1 MKHETRSAAL
11 DAARAS
17 MMLLGVFLHI
27 LLFSKRAIEDRSVFE
42 DYLISGVYFT
52 FHNFRLPAFF
62 VLAGYFACLLIEKRG
77 LNGFMR
83 NRGTR
88 LGLVL
93 VFVAPLIVV
102 TTLYASGRTEAISD
116 FEGVVRTGFLHLW
129 FIYYLLIYS
138 AFLYLFSLIK
148 TSSRFAGFQAR
159 AGVWISDPRIL
170 LFASL
175 LLMVAPHFLDRR
187 AMVRISTSLIPE
199 LPLFGFYAIFFL
211 CGIFLFRSGKA
222 GLEALTKR
230 AYVLCF
236 AGMVS
241 AQLAFGWGSNLT
253 TGRLRDFLSIIASF
267 YLAVGVLGLFLR
279 LVKASGPILE
289 YLVRTSYWVY
299 IVHVPG
305 VWLSLKLWDSLGVPP
320 LANIVITFFGVVALS
335 FASFELF
342 VRRTR
347 LFELV

>member
-1 MKHETRSAAL
+1 
-11 DAARAS
+11 

-52 FHNFRLPAFF
+52 FHTFRLPAFF

-93 VFVAPLIVV
+93 VFVGPLMVV
-102 TTLYASGRTEAISD
+102 ATLYASGRTDAIAD

-129 FIYYLLIYS
+129 FIYYLLILC
-138 AFLYLFSLIK
+138 ALLYLFSQIR
-148 TSSRFAGFQAR
+148 TSPRFTEFQAR
-159 AGVWISDPRIL
+159 AGVWISDPRVL

-175 LLMVAPHFLDRR
+175 LLVVAPDFLDRR
-187 AMVRISTSLIPE
+187 AMIRISTSLIPD

-211 CGIFLFRSGKA
+211 CGILLFRSGKA

-230 AYVLCF
+230 AFVLCVV
-236 AGMVS
+236 GMVS

-253 TGRLRDFLSIIASF
+253 GGRLRDYLSIIASF
-267 YLAVGVLGLFLR
+267 FLAVGVIGLFLR
-279 LVKASGPILE
+279 LVKNSGQVLK

-299 IVHVPG
+299 IVHVPV

-320 LANIVITFFGVVALS
+320 LVNIAISFFGVVAMS
-335 FASFELF
+335 FASFELL

>member
-1 MKHETRSAAL
+1 
-11 DAARAS
+11 

-27 LLFSKRAIEDRSVFE
+27 LLFSKRAIENRSVFE

-52 FHNFRLPAFF
+52 FHTFRLPAFF

-102 TTLYASGRTEAISD
+102 TTLYASGRTEAITD
-116 FEGVVRTGFLHLW
+116 VEGVIRIGFMHLW
-129 FIYYLLIYS
+129 FIYYLLIFS
-138 AFLYLFSLIK
+138 ALLYLFSLIN
-148 TSSRFAGFQAR
+148 TLSRPAGFQAR
-159 AGVWISDPRIL
+159 AGVWVSDPRVL
-170 LFASL
+170 SVASL

-187 AMVRISTSLIPE
+187 AMIRISTNLLPDF
-199 LPLFGFYAIFFL
+199 PLFGFYALFFI
-211 CGIFLFRSGKA
+211 CGIFLFRSGKT

-230 AYVLCF
+230 AYLLCVV
-236 AGMVS
+236 GMVC
-241 AQLAFGWGSNLT
+241 AQFAFGWGSNLT

-267 YLAVGVLGLFLR
+267 YLAVGVIGLFLR

-299 IVHVPG
+299 IVHVP
-305 VWLSLKLWDSLGVPP
+305 VAWLSIKFCDSLGIPP
-320 LANIVITFFGVVALS
+320 LANIVISFFGVTALS

-347 LFELV
+347 LSKLV